1 MKINYLICMLCLI
14 SIIGKAQQ
22 TNTPPAV
29 GTWKIILKED
39 RELIKALKIYQQNN
53 QWKAL
58 LGKTDLPVQYTQ
70 GKFII
75 DWKGK
80 GAYFEGAFANN
91 QQLIKGFWRQ
101 YQYVAPVKLTKTSQ
115 GWKGTRE
122 IQFKQLTIYLAIRK
136 NKKTGELFS
145 FIYNHER
152 NQGNFIQITKVESK
166 GNRVRLFGRNSKT
179 PMFSGTFSKGGNILT
194 MPINIQGMSGKVLRK
209 VDPDKEVRARP
220 RLGQKTYTYAQPK
233 QINDGWETASLAR
246 TGANMDK
253 IQALMDSILARKYF
267 GLHSLVLVH
276 NNQLVLDEYFYGHHR
291 EHLHDTRSAG
301 KSLASTMI
309 GLALDRN
316 LLTNVDQKVVDLFP
330 EYQGQIKNLDT
341 RKKQMR
347 IRDLMT
353 MATGL
358 ACNDDDDKSPGNE
371 GTMQDQ
377 TKQPDWVKYTLDLPM
392 VREPGS
398 KALYCTG
405 GVNLLGQIV
414 SNVSRQPTYEFLHK
428 NLFEP
433 LEIERYVMNTTPVN
447 NGYLGGGI
455 HMLPRDLAKFGQLF
469 VNEGT
474 WKGKRVISKKWV
486 KEATKGHSTMN
497 GAKYKNYGY
506 NWWIQHYEVGGE
518 KYKAFYASGNGGQ
531 LIFGVPKLN
540 LVAVFNAG
548 NYFWFG
554 AWKHYIFDIMPNY
567 IIPAIAK
574 TKK

>member
-1 MKINYLICMLCLI
+1 MKINYLLLMFCLI
-14 SIIGKAQQ
+14 STISKAQQ
-22 TNTPPAV
+22 TNTPRAV

-39 RELIKALKIYQQNN
+39 RELIKSLKVYQQDNR
-53 QWKAL
+53 WKAL
-58 LGKTDLPVQYTQ
+58 LGKAVLPIQYKQ

-75 DWKGK
+75 DWKSK
-80 GAYFEGAFANN
+80 GAYFEGVFADR

-101 YQYVAPVKLTKTSQ
+101 YQYVAPVKLKKTAQ
-115 GWKGTRE
+115 GWEGTRE
-122 IQFKQLTIYLAIRK
+122 VQFNQLTLYLAIRK
-136 NKKTGELFS
+136 NKKTGKLFS
-145 FIYNHER
+145 FFYNHER
-152 NQGNFIQITKVESK
+152 NQGNFLQINKLVLNDHK
-166 GNRVRLFGRNSKT
+166 VRLFGSDNKT
-179 PMFSGTFSKGGNILT
+179 PLFTGTFSEDRKVLT
-194 MPINIQGMSGKVLRK
+194 MPISVRGLTGEKFHQ
-209 VDPDKEVRARP
+209 VDPNQEVRARP
-220 RLGQKTYTYAQPK
+220 RLGQKTYTYAQPE
-233 QINDGWETASLAR
+233 QINDGWKTASLAK
-246 TGANMDK
+246 TGANVNK
-253 IQALMDSILARKYF
+253 IQALMDSILAQKYF

-291 EHLHDTRSAG
+291 AHLHDTRSAG

-309 GLALDRN
+309 GLAMDRN
-316 LLTNVDQKVVDLFP
+316 LLTSIDQKVVDLFP
-330 EYQGQIKNLDT
+330 EYRGQIKNLDD
-341 RKKQMR
+341 RKKRMR

-358 ACNDDDDKSPGNE
+358 ACDDDDNDSPGNE

-433 LEIERYVMNTTPVN
+433 LEIERYVMNMTPVS

-474 WKGKRVISKKWV
+474 WKGKRIISKKWV
-486 KEATKGHSTMN
+486 KMATQGHSTMN
-497 GAKYKNYGY
+497 GAKHKNYGY
-506 NWWIQHYEVGGE
+506 NWWIQHYEVEGE

-567 IIPAIAK
+567 IIPAFANAK
-574 TKK
+574 K